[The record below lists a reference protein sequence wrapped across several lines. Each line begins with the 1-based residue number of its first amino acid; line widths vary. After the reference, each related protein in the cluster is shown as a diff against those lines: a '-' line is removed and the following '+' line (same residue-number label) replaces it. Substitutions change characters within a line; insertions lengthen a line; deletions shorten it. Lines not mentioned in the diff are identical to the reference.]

1 MRRNKS
7 AVIAERNCK
16 VLEKIQEIKAEHP
29 LWGYRRVWAYLKF
42 RMGLPV
48 NRKRIYR
55 LMSNSNLLVKGIR
68 QLRAKRYSSRP
79 KPVASRPNQFW
90 GTDMT
95 KIKIGPWGW
104 IYLVVVLDWFTK
116 ELIGYSISMTSK
128 ASDWLT
134 ALEMAVNKR
143 FPEGIKETAHKPHL
157 ISDNGCQPTSVRY
170 MKSCSIL
177 GLKQIFTTWDNPKG
191 NADTERVIRTI
202 KEDLVW
208 TRDWDDPFAFAEEF
222 SRWIEKYNT
231 DFPHQSL
238 SYLTPEEC
246 FEQYSNKEVALTNS

>member
-1 MRRNKS
+1 MKRNKS
-7 AVIAERNCK
+7 AIIAKRNLH
-16 VLEKIQEIKAEHP
+16 VLEKIQEIKADHP

-55 LMSNSNLLVKGIR
+55 LMSDNDLLVKGIK
-68 QLRAKRYSSRP
+68 QLRAKRCSNRP
-79 KPVASRPNQFW
+79 KPVADRPNQYW

-95 KIKIGPWGW
+95 KIMIGPWGW
-104 IYLVVVLDWFTK
+104 IYLVIVLDWFTK
-116 ELIGYSISMTSK
+116 EIVGYSISMTSK
-128 ASDWLT
+128 SSDWLT

-143 FPEGIKETAHKPHL
+143 FPEGIRETLNELYL
-157 ISDNGCQPTSVRY
+157 ISDNGCQPTSVKY
-170 MKSCSIL
+170 MESCSIL

-202 KEDLVW
+202 KEDMVW
-208 TRDWDDPFAFAEEF
+208 TRDWDDPFMFAEEF
-222 SRWIEKYNT
+222 SKWVENYNT

-238 SYLTPEEC
+238 SYMTPEEC
-246 FEQYSNKEVALTNS
+246 FERYQNKEVALTNS

>member
-1 MRRNKS
+1 MKRNKS
-7 AVIAERNCK
+7 AIIAERNQDI
-16 VLEKIQEIKAEHP
+16 LEKIQEIKADHP

-55 LMSNSNLLVKGIR
+55 LMTESDLLVKGIR
-68 QLRAKRYSSRP
+68 QLRAKRCSSRP
-79 KPVASRPNQFW
+79 KPVADRPNQYW

-95 KIKIGPWGW
+95 KIMIGPWGW
-104 IYLVVVLDWFTK
+104 IYLVIVLDWFTK
-116 ELIGYSISMTSK
+116 EIVGYSISMTSK

-143 FPEGIKETAHKPHL
+143 FPEGIRETSPSMYL
-157 ISDNGCQPTSVRY
+157 ISDNGCQPTSVKY
-170 MKSCSIL
+170 MESCSVL

-202 KEDLVW
+202 KEDMVW
-208 TRDWDDPFAFAEEF
+208 TRDWDDPFAFADEF
-222 SRWIEKYNT
+222 SRWVEKYNT

-238 SYLTPEEC
+238 SYMTPGEC
-246 FEQYSNKEVALTNS
+246 FERYQNKEVALTNS

>member
-1 MRRNKS
+1 MKRNKS
-7 AVIAERNCK
+7 AIVAERNQAI
-16 VLEKIQEIKAEHP
+16 LEKIQEIKADHP

-55 LMSNSNLLVKGIR
+55 LMTESDLLVKGIR
-68 QLRAKRYSSRP
+68 QLRAKRHSNRP
-79 KPVASRPNQFW
+79 KPVADRPNQYW

-95 KIKIGPWGW
+95 KIMIGPWGW
-104 IYLVVVLDWFTK
+104 IYLVIVLDWFTK
-116 ELIGYSISMTSK
+116 EIVSYSISMTSK

-143 FPEGIKETAHKPHL
+143 FPEGVRNASAELYL
-157 ISDNGCQPTSVRY
+157 ISDNGCQPTSVKY
-170 MKSCSIL
+170 MESCSIL

-202 KEDLVW
+202 KEDMVW
-208 TRDWDDPFAFAEEF
+208 TRDWDNPFAFADEF
-222 SRWIEKYNT
+222 SRWVEKYNT

-238 SYLTPEEC
+238 SYMTPGEC
-246 FEQYSNKEVALTNS
+246 FERYQNKEVALTNS